1 MGGVLLL
8 NATFEPLTVIST
20 RRAVV
25 LVLDEKAEVIEHG
38 AGEFRSASTSMP
50 VPAVIRLR
58 YFVKIPYRARL
69 PLNRKAVIARDGGVC
84 QYGCG
89 RRGDTIDHV
98 VPRSRGGRHCWENV
112 VASCRK
118 CNGQKD
124 DRLLSEL
131 GWVLPRQPFAPTG
144 RFWLVVAMLPDGDV
158 DPGWAPYLAV
168 T

>member
-8 NATFEPLTVIST
+8 NATYEPLRVITT

-25 LVLDEKAEVIEHG
+25 LILDEKAEVIEHKDG
-38 AGEFRSASTSMP
+38 LFRSASTAMP

-69 PLNRKAVIARDGGVC
+69 PLNRKAVVARDGGVC

-98 VPRSRGGRHCWENV
+98 VPRSRGGQHRWENV

-118 CNGQKD
+118 CNGKKD

-131 GWVLPRQPFAPTG
+131 GWELARKPFAPKGTY
-144 RFWLVVAMLPDGDV
+144 WLVVAMLPDGEV
-158 DPGWAPYLAV
+158 DPEWEPYLAV
-168 T
+168 A